1 MRAHDPT
8 RLRWC
13 HGRREVTTAKR
24 VCGLGS
30 RPDRSDVSLP
40 QTRGF
45 PLRVAAL
52 SAAREAK
59 DSPPGDLILATVMC
73 FLVGGPSQANFGQG
87 GQVMP
92 EDAMPDVQRAVD
104 GYRDR

>member
-30 RPDRSDVSLP
+30 RPDRSDGLNGIYGHRKFSLP

-59 DSPPGDLILATVMC
+59 DSR
-73 FLVGGPSQANFGQG
+73 
-87 GQVMP
+87 
-92 EDAMPDVQRAVD
+92 RAI
-104 GYRDR
+104 